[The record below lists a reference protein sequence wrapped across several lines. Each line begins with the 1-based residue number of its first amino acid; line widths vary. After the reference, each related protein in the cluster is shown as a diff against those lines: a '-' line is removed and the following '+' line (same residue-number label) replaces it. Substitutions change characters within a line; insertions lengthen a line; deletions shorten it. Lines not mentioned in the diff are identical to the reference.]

1 MDMIRFI
8 APLLIAL
15 AASTASADVPL
26 TRTAGGQLAAP
37 VAIAGAMGVF
47 VIDTGAKDCAVNL
60 RFAGAHHLSLRG
72 DAGVVAPRVEIDG
85 QSLGD
90 LSCKAM
96 LADTDIDGVI
106 GADALKRF
114 VVTFDTRAMRLG
126 LHGGAQHGQALV
138 SPRARLIDARIL
150 PGALMTVPVRLN
162 SAVGVAV
169 LDTGAARSVFNAR
182 FAEAGGVRPMA
193 TRLGAFD
200 LAGRVTPAIEG
211 PVADPPMFK
220 TLRLADRPAMILG
233 LDRLA
238 GLRLVIDYPRRRI
251 WFDPG

>member
-1 MDMIRFI
+1 MIRFI
-8 APLLIAL
+8 VPLLIAL
-15 AASTASADVPL
+15 AASTAWADVPL
-26 TRTAGGQLAAP
+26 SRTAGGQLAAP
-37 VAIAGAMGVF
+37 VTIAGATGVF
-47 VIDTGAKDCAVNL
+47 VIDTGVKDCAVNL
-60 RFAGAHHLSLRG
+60 RFAGARHLPVAG

-85 QSLGD
+85 QSLGN
-90 LSCKAM
+90 LSCKTM
-96 LADTDIDGVI
+96 LVDTDIDGVI

-138 SPRARLIDARIL
+138 SPRAKLIDARLL

-162 SAVGVAV
+162 GAVGVVV
-169 LDTGAARSVFNAR
+169 LDTGAPRSVFNAR
-182 FAEAGGVRPMA
+182 FAEAGGVTPNA
-193 TRLGAFD
+193 ARLGAFD
-200 LAGRVTPAIEG
+200 LAGRVTPAVEG
-211 PVADPPMFK
+211 RVADAPMFK
-220 TLRLADRPAMILG
+220 MLRLADRPAMSLG